1 MKKIF
6 YFLSMAILL
15 FSCSSEK
22 NNATGGKFLST
33 KVIDKLITEAD
44 IFKQDSILKWLEKAS
59 HDQITKAKQLYMQGL
74 DLYINQKNAAGAIK
88 LFCESI
94 LYYPDPG
101 TYVYLGNA
109 YVDMGD
115 TTYADSSLFSLYQ
128 PDQDLMYA
136 FARLSALKKDTSRA
150 IEDLAEAFAY
160 GFSNKK
166 KFENDKVFDYLRN
179 EQGFVA
185 LVVNYMKNDE
195 KLKETLFKSFLASAP
210 ELKLPFMMMKD
221 SIFEPDMQAMYKMNS
236 INYDFAA
243 FIGGMEDS
251 RFSRDVSNV
260 YYMVGRFD
268 AGNNTQAVIYKTVIV
283 MADTLP
289 PVTVMLA
296 VFDSLGNLIEEI
308 TFGQFTLPETLLTG
322 TIDENKVIT
331 LKESKMK
338 WKKNPLDEGYVD
350 NEYEGEELV
359 SEKKYI
365 IDNSGHIVL
374 STDDKV
380 VKK

>member
-1 MKKIF
+1 
-6 YFLSMAILL
+6 MAILL